1 MESMARPDRSLPR
14 GRYGVAGVSIALL
27 LAVSRA
33 AAAAGP
39 ELYHSPNDDGVSGRV
54 PAIVPA
60 KLASPRIDLTGGD
73 FQTGQLGP
81 IHVRAKL
88 RASVG
93 FTSRWP

>member
-27 LAVSRA
+27 LAVSWA

-39 ELYHSPNDDGVSGRV
+39 ELYHSPNDGVSGRV

-73 FQTGQLGP
+73 FQTGQLDP

-93 FTSRWP
+93 FASRRP